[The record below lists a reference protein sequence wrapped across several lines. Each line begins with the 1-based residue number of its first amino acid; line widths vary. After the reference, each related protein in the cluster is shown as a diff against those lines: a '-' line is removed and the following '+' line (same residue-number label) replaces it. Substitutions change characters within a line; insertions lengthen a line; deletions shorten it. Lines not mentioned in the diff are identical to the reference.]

1 MSGTRAGGLKTKAKV
16 IARFGKDYYRQMGH
30 IGGRNGTTGG
40 FACLDTG
47 ADGLTG
53 PERARVAGAKGGKI
67 SRRGP
72 ARPII
77 GSTHESSTDV
87 CGRAYKDGE
96 HMNMPGVKHLVT
108 KTDKRIEVMGWA
120 SWRYHYQ
127 GHEFNVRLD
136 SDPRIPLAD
145 SYRQLPLDAT
155 KADIKQAQE
164 DIANAIWRHY
174 HGTLPAPQ
182 YLPVRRLEIEDGY
195 IYELDGAQGA
205 SWFKSSNK
213 LEME

>member
-1 MSGTRAGGLKTKAKV
+1 MAGTRLGAMKASATNRERYGQDFYKR
-16 IARFGKDYYRQMGH
+16 IGQ
-30 IGGRNGTTGG
+30 IGGRNGHTGG
-40 FACLDTG
+40 FASN
-47 ADGLTG
+47 
-53 PERARVAGAKGGKI
+53 PELARIAGRKGGKI

-72 ARPII
+72 ARRAPY
-77 GSTHESSTDV
+77 HQKARMSSSWAQV
-87 CGRAYKDGE
+87 GRAYKDGE

-108 KTDKRIEVMGWA
+108 KTDKHIEVMGWA

-164 DIANAIWRHY
+164 EIANAIWRHY

-182 YLPVRRLEIEDGY
+182 YLPVERLEVEDGY

>member
-1 MSGTRAGGLKTKAKV
+1 MAGTRLGALKASATNR
-16 IARFGKDYYRQMGH
+16 ARYGQDFYKRIGQ
-30 IGGRNGTTGG
+30 IGGRNGSTGG
-40 FACLDTG
+40 FASN
-47 ADGLTG
+47 
-53 PERARVAGAKGGKI
+53 PELARVAGRKGGRI

-72 ARPII
+72 ARRAPY
-77 GSTHESSTDV
+77 HQEARMSSSRAQV
-87 CGRAYKDGE
+87 GRAHKDGE
-96 HMNMPGVKHLVT
+96 HMNAPGIKYLVT
-108 KTDKRIEVMGWA
+108 KTDKHIEVIGWA

-145 SYRQLPLDAT
+145 SYRQLPLGAT
-155 KADIKQAQE
+155 KADIKQAQDE
-164 DIANAIWRHY
+164 IANAIWRHY

-182 YLPVRRLEIEDGY
+182 YLPVERLEVEDGY

>member
-1 MSGTRAGGLKTKAKV
+1 MSGTRIGALKASATNRERYGQDFYKR
-16 IARFGKDYYRQMGH
+16 IGQ
-30 IGGRNGTTGG
+30 IGGRNGSTGG
-40 FACLDTG
+40 FASN
-47 ADGLTG
+47 
-53 PERARVAGAKGGKI
+53 PELARVAGRKGGRI

-72 ARPII
+72 ARRAPY
-77 GSTHESSTDV
+77 HQEARKSSSWAQV
-87 CGRAYKDGE
+87 GRAYKDGE
-96 HMNMPGVKHLVT
+96 HMNMPGIKYLVT
-108 KTDKRIEVMGWA
+108 NTDKHIEVMGWA

-127 GHEFNVRLD
+127 GHEFNVRID

-155 KADIKQAQE
+155 KADIEQAQE

-182 YLPVRRLEIEDGY
+182 YLPVERLEVEDGY

-205 SWFKSSNK
+205 SWFKASNK